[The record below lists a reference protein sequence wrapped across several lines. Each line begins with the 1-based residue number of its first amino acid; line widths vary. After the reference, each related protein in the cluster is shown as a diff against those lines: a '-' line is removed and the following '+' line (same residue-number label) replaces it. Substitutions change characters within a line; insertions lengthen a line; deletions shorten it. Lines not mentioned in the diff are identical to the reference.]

1 MRMRGVEKQNSF
13 VVTSAM
19 LGGFRSNHGDARRV
33 HEPDRQA
40 VNAAEAALALLG
52 PLDGPV
58 VVAEPGAWWAARVRV
73 AGLRTADLVE
83 PTAAAALVS
92 FVGARTPPAL
102 RRPHARRVARAAPV
116 GAPLVLV
123 DHNQPRQWWR
133 RPLACCCCAVARL
146 APSGRG
152 IPRRASSTHPAFG
165 SSNCGWRDGE
175 RVQVVLAR
183 RED

>member
-1 MRMRGVEKQNSF
+1 
-13 VVTSAM
+13 
-19 LGGFRSNHGDARRV
+19 
-33 HEPDRQA
+33 
-40 VNAAEAALALLG
+40 VNAGDAALALLG

-83 PTAAAALVS
+83 PTAAAGLVS

-102 RRPHARRVARAAPV
+102 RVRTLDALRVRLPV

-133 RPLACCCCAVARL
+133 RPLAWLLLAVRGLPPSRARYPAARELDASGFRVEQLRL
-146 APSGRG
+146 A
-152 IPRRASSTHPAFG
+152 
-165 SSNCGWRDGE
+165 DGE

-183 RED
+183 REP